1 MFCGGAGGGFGGA
14 GFSAISFR
22 KDETKS
28 SGSCGGGASENFE
41 RLGGG
46 ASAMAAA
53 ARAAVLS
60 LVVDGVWI
68 TAALGAPWLA
78 AMLAAVINGASA
90 LTRYAEQALR
100 TSSGAKRGQK

>member
-22 KDETKS
+22 KELTRS

-46 ASAMAAA
+46 ASAMAAV
-53 ARAAVLS
+53 AR
-60 LVVDGVWI
+60 G
-68 TAALGAPWLA
+68 GPPPWLW
-78 AMLAAVINGASA
+78 MMWI
-90 LTRYAEQALR
+90 
-100 TSSGAKRGQK
+100 SGAWPPGSDGWQR

>member
-22 KDETKS
+22 NDETKS

-46 ASAMAAA
+46 ASAILCGAG
-53 ARAAVLS
+53 RSS
-60 LVVDGVWI
+60 LVSVMVSAV
-68 TAALGAPWLA
+68 AAGWQRWLA
-78 AMLAAVINGASA
+78 G
-90 LTRYAEQALR
+90 LTG
-100 TSSGAKRGQK
+100 SGAR